1 MEEANFRSFLQ
12 QQKHLIND
20 LRGQSKSR
28 QIYIV
33 SKHWHDRLMEWV
45 KGETDEL
52 PGPIINAP
60 LMSGDTFDMTKKY
73 RLDFMIVEGSVWEK
87 LKSFF
92 GCDHE
97 IPRRLTIH
105 PLTSCTV
112 VLTNPIAL
120 EMYPLQHNAI
130 RKTMG
135 DDWVLRDIK
144 RPLCHILRLIAEEH
158 TFATFDANEPV
169 DDSMKT
175 GEYVARFGTK
185 IRLRRKFSEASV
197 TDYDYQSYKMSA
209 AVPSLTFPNCG
220 GNFMKSLPG
229 KRSSSMLEIKLP
241 RPVGLINMGNYCYFN
256 APVQCLIRVPPL
268 IKFVQSPE
276 FNADI
281 NWTNPAGSGGKIAE
295 EFQKLVQVM
304 AQPGNQ
310 ARDGRSL
317 RREVARDY
325 PQFATMEQLDAQEML
340 CAIIDGLHEDLSK
353 IHTAKDGL
361 TPRSRNLRALY
372 PTKPMSVI
380 GDMFYG
386 SLMTKIT
393 CPNCKK
399 DVTLYDPFLCLSL
412 PIPPKPDYQSCTL
425 RDCIHTFLKGDR
437 LEGDNRWECN
447 NCRMLVCAV
456 KHTSIYSSP
465 PILLFHLKRFSAYQ
479 RFTRK
484 IDTAV
489 EYPDT
494 LRMEELSTT
503 ARGNYK
509 LIGVVNHAGT
519 ISSGHYTS
527 AAIDPSTGKWYSFN
541 DAYVAPASKS
551 VIHSGRAYLLFY
563 EKME

>member
-73 RLDFMIVEGSVWEK
+73 RVDFMIVEGSVWEK

-144 RPLCHILRLIAEEH
+144 RPLCHILRLIADEH

-220 GNFMKSLPG
+220 GNFM
-229 KRSSSMLEIKLP
+229 
-241 RPVGLINMGNYCYFN
+241 
-256 APVQCLIRVPPL
+256 
-268 IKFVQSPE
+268 
-276 FNADI
+276 
-281 NWTNPAGSGGKIAE
+281 
-295 EFQKLVQVM
+295 
-304 AQPGNQ
+304 
-310 ARDGRSL
+310 
-317 RREVARDY
+317 
-325 PQFATMEQLDAQEML
+325 
-340 CAIIDGLHEDLSK
+340 
-353 IHTAKDGL
+353 
-361 TPRSRNLRALY
+361 
-372 PTKPMSVI
+372 
-380 GDMFYG
+380 
-386 SLMTKIT
+386 
-393 CPNCKK
+393 
-399 DVTLYDPFLCLSL
+399 
-412 PIPPKPDYQSCTL
+412 
-425 RDCIHTFLKGDR
+425 
-437 LEGDNRWECN
+437 
-447 NCRMLVCAV
+447 
-456 KHTSIYSSP
+456 
-465 PILLFHLKRFSAYQ
+465 
-479 RFTRK
+479 
-484 IDTAV
+484 
-489 EYPDT
+489 
-494 LRMEELSTT
+494 
-503 ARGNYK
+503 
-509 LIGVVNHAGT
+509 
-519 ISSGHYTS
+519 
-527 AAIDPSTGKWYSFN
+527 
-541 DAYVAPASKS
+541 
-551 VIHSGRAYLLFY
+551 
-563 EKME
+563 